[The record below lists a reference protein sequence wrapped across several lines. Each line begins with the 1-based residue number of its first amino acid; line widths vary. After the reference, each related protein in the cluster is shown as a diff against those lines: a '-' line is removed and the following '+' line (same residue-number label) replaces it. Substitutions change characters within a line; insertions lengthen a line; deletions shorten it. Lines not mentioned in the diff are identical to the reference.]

1 MKRREERKCEENGKN
16 ERWEEG
22 KEGGWAERTRGREFR
37 REEKKLKG
45 KWKGKKEKEEEQRI
59 RGTRI

>member
-22 KEGGWAERTRGREFR
+22 KEGGGR
-37 REEKKLKG
+37 RERGEGNLEG
-45 KWKGKKEKEEEQRI
+45 KR
-59 RGTRI
+59 RN